1 MKAQELALC
10 GLLTAAAEVLL
21 LLGGVIPLA
30 TFCAP
35 MLAMLVLLPILE
47 ESGPKAALT
56 AYAACALL
64 ALLLVPDR
72 ELAFVYL
79 AFGWYPVLRPRIAAL
94 RKRWLRFLCRILVC
108 TGIITLLYGVLLAV
122 LGLGE
127 VADVPGS
134 SLLTGVLLLCG
145 NVTFLMLDL
154 VLERFSLLWRRR
166 LRGRLLRRF

>member
-1 MKAQELALC
+1 M
-10 GLLTAAAEVLL
+10 
-21 LLGGVIPLA
+21 
-30 TFCAP
+30 
-35 MLAMLVLLPILE
+35 
-47 ESGPKAALT
+47 
-56 AYAACALL
+56 
-64 ALLLVPDR
+64 
-72 ELAFVYL
+72 
-79 AFGWYPVLRPRIAAL
+79 
-94 RKRWLRFLCRILVC
+94 C